1 MTSEALELIKNLAI
15 IYGSTTVSSLVF
27 NKFYFRDRNKMAF
40 DKSKRK
46 LKYRDLSL
54 DTCYMLDNVRA
65 VYKLAD
71 KVSIFLSTV
80 PVINVIYTVDNI
92 MASDKKFSTYFDD
105 KIDEINKKETSI
117 RKSYLKQIQEA
128 KVIPESIKSKLEDEE
143 YLPNEEDFREVMSAN
158 APRMVLKITRH
169 KKD

>member
-54 DTCYMLDNVRA
+54 ETCY
-65 VYKLAD
+65 
-71 KVSIFLSTV
+71 S
-80 PVINVIYTVDNI
+80 
-92 MASDKKFSTYFDD
+92 
-105 KIDEINKKETSI
+105 
-117 RKSYLKQIQEA
+117 
-128 KVIPESIKSKLEDEE
+128 
-143 YLPNEEDFREVMSAN
+143 
-158 APRMVLKITRH
+158 
-169 KKD
+169 

>member
-1 MTSEALELIKNLAI
+1 
-15 IYGSTTVSSLVF
+15 
-27 NKFYFRDRNKMAF
+27 
-40 DKSKRK
+40 
-46 LKYRDLSL
+46 
-54 DTCYMLDNVRA
+54 
-65 VYKLAD
+65 
-71 KVSIFLSTV
+71 
-80 PVINVIYTVDNI
+80 